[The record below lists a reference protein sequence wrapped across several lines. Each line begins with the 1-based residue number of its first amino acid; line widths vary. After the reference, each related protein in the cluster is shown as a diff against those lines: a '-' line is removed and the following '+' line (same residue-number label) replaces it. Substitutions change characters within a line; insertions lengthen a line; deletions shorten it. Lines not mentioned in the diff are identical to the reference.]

1 MREATRSRRPKASSR
16 KNPREVEAALL
27 LDAALRLQQVQTRWD
42 ESRTKID
49 AALNYNH
56 RRWGI
61 FLASICKGDHA
72 LPCEVRHTIANL
84 GLFVS
89 RETAAIAAD
98 PRPERLNALISINR
112 DIAAGLLGHA

>member
-1 MREATRSRRPKASSR
+1 MRESTKLRRPKAR

-27 LDAALRLQQVQTRWD
+27 LDAALRLQEVQSRWD
-42 ESRTKID
+42 ENRAN
-49 AALNYNH
+49 AALHYNH

-61 FLASICKGDHA
+61 FLASIGTGDQA

-89 RETAAIAAD
+89 HETTAIAAD
-98 PRPERLNALISINR
+98 PRPERLTALISINR
-112 DIAAGLLGHA
+112 DLAAGLLGHA

>member
-1 MREATRSRRPKASSR
+1 MRESTKLRPAKTR

-27 LDAALRLQQVQTRWD
+27 LDAALRLQEVQARWD
-42 ESRTKID
+42 GSRDRVD
-49 AALNYNH
+49 AALHYNH

-61 FLASICKGDHA
+61 FLASIGSGDQA

-89 RETAAIAAD
+89 HETTAIAAD
-98 PRPERLNALISINR
+98 PRPERLTALISINR
-112 DIAAGLLGHA
+112 DLAAGLLGSA